1 MRVPGQRRL
10 AFNNLKSFTFIS
22 FSSMYSSTIFIFSS
36 GLSHGH
42 SKRKMTPELFFSCIY
57 RQKTYRSEC
66 PATHRAIA
74 KVQFEIF
81 YIHVIFEHVFINKK
95 LPFQVVYLTG
105 TQNRNIIYFLF
116 FSSTV
121 MKKTYESEC
130 PISVDWQSPDCESQI
145 LMVLS

>member
-1 MRVPGQRRL
+1 
-10 AFNNLKSFTFIS
+10 
-22 FSSMYSSTIFIFSS
+22 
-36 GLSHGH
+36 
-42 SKRKMTPELFFSCIY
+42 MTPELFFSCIY

-130 PISVDWQSPDCESQI
+130 PISVDSHSKVPVEPTDQIFTVSSQLLLASLPSLLHATDI
-145 LMVLS
+145 TL